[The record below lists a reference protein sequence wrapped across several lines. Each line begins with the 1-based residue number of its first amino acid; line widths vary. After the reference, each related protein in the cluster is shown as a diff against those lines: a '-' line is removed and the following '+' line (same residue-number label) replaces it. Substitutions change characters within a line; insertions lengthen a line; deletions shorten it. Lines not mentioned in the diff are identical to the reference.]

1 MEKNSKN
8 QRISRQK
15 KYRQLQ
21 DAKGLVRFEI
31 QLPADIK
38 ATFDELVETVAD
50 ELLEPW
56 DKRQRVALARIQV
69 FKEITQNITHDFKGL
84 STEISALKEEIK
96 ALSPTF
102 FKTQTAEQTPIP
114 EAIRALPDDPE
125 QLKQLIT
132 KLYQGLQTA
141 KVSTHE
147 YKRSATQFEAL
158 YDAASRYN
166 EELQQQLN
174 VTASE
179 E

>member
-1 MEKNSKN
+1 MEKNIKN
-8 QRISRQK
+8 QHISRQK
-15 KYRQLQ
+15 KYRRMQ

-38 ATFDELVETVAD
+38 DTFDELVEAVAD
-50 ELLEPW
+50 ELSEPW

-69 FKEITQNITHDFKGL
+69 FKEITQHITHDFKAL
-84 STEISALKEEIK
+84 TAEINALKEQIK

-132 KLYQGLQTA
+132 KLHQGLQTA
-141 KVSTHE
+141 KLSMHE

-166 EELQQQLN
+166 EELQKKLN
-174 VTASE
+174 VTALDE
-179 E
+179 